1 MLERSGYEERVG
13 GEAARGF
20 EMTESMLVPHETYE
34 VHKVHIG
41 ALQKS
46 ADMKPFLSAEPGD
59 GSGLHLIDLEQTDAR
74 MRVVTQFLNRYDA
87 SRILVVSARQYGQRP
102 ARKFAQ
108 AIGAMHIV
116 GRFIPG
122 TLTNPRLRT
131 YIEPELILVTDPQ
144 ADQQS
149 LSEAVSTGLPVVA
162 ICDANNTLRNV
173 DICLPANNKG
183 RQSLSLI
190 YWLLSREVL
199 KARGTMDDDTWAA
212 MQEVAEWEST
222 F

>member
-1 MLERSGYEERVG
+1 
-13 GEAARGF
+13 
-20 EMTESMLVPHETYE
+20 MTESMLLPQETYL
-34 VHKVHIG
+34 VHKVNIG

-46 ADMKPFLSAEPGD
+46 ADMKPFLSDDSD
-59 GSGLHLIDLEQTDAR
+59 GTGLHLIDLEQTDAR
-74 MRVVTQFLNRYDA
+74 MRVVSQFLNRFDP

-131 YIEPELILVTDPQ
+131 YIEPELIVVTDPQ

-162 ICDANNTLRNV
+162 VCDANNNLRNV
-173 DICLPANNKG
+173 DLCLPANNKG
-183 RQSLSLI
+183 KQSLALI

-199 KARGTMDDDTWAA
+199 KVRGTMDDETWET
-212 MQEVAEWEST
+212 MQDVTEWEST